1 MAVTHTM
8 NLPDLLKATL
18 ELGGSDLHLSMGS
31 PPQVR
36 VDGHLRRL
44 ELPELAPDV
53 IKALTYSV
61 LTDVQKKKFEE
72 TWELDLAFGLR
83 GVGRFRCNVF
93 NQKGSVGAV
102 FRLIPEKIRPLEE
115 LGLPPVLAELA
126 DRPRG
131 LVLVTGPTGSGKSTT
146 LAAII
151 DLINRTHARHIVTIE
166 DPVEF
171 VHQNKKSVISHR
183 EVGVDSDDFSSA
195 LRAALREDADV
206 ILVGEMRDL
215 ETISLAV
222 EAASMGV
229 LVFGTLHTN
238 GAAKTVDRII
248 DTFPRDRQDQ
258 ARAALA
264 DSLAAV
270 VSQILVRRKDGG
282 RLGVHE
288 ILIRTSGLSG
298 AIREGNTAMINS
310 IIGAGRALGMQTM
323 DSALHELVTAGM
335 IDGHEAYLKAS
346 DKKPFAQWA
355 AAGGG

>member
-1 MAVTHTM
+1 MARIHAYFKHLRQVG
-8 NLPDLLKATL
+8 A
-18 ELGGSDLHLSMGS
+18 SDLHLSTGR
-31 PPQVR
+31 PPMLR
-36 VDGHLRRL
+36 SSGHVAPIAGQPALDDASLRAMLREIVSDRQWQRFEREHDL
-44 ELPELAPDV
+44 DFATAVEGLA
-53 IKALTYSV
+53 
-61 LTDVQKKKFEE
+61 
-72 TWELDLAFGLR
+72 
-83 GVGRFRCNVF
+83 RFRGNYF
-93 NQKGSVGAV
+93 EQEHGVGAV
-102 FRLIPEKIRPLEE
+102 FRIVPDQIVAIESLGVPQVVHGLCE
-115 LGLPPVLAELA
+115 LDSGM
-126 DRPRG
+126 
-131 LVLVTGPTGSGKSTT
+131 VLVTGPTGSGKSTT

-151 DLINRTHARHIVTIE
+151 DLINRSRARHIVTIE

-171 VHQNKKSVISHR
+171 VHQNKRSVISHR
-183 EVGVDSDDFSSA
+183 EVGSDSDDFASA
-195 LRAALREDADV
+195 LRAALRQDADV

-282 RLGVHE
+282 RVGVHE
-288 ILIRTSGLSG
+288 VLIRTPGLSG

-310 IIGAGRALGMQTM
+310 IIGAGRAHGMQTM
-323 DSALHELVTAGM
+323 DSALLELATSGA
-335 IDGHEAYLKAS
+335 IDGHDAYLKAS

-355 AAGGG
+355 TAGG